1 MSSVKLAVLV
11 LSYPP
16 DKCFL
21 IVSFMNPSSEANKTV
36 DSNWTVLAAPINT
49 LLQVA
54 EQFDLDLDALLE
66 SAGLDGKK
74 LSIPDHR
81 FPVASYYRLFQSIAD
96 ITNNPDIGLIVGRV
110 TYLTG
115 LNIQLYLSTVCRS
128 FKDYLNLMPSQLQM
142 RGDIGQI
149 RTYRSDDLVE
159 LRWEPLLPETGR
171 RRLYSDEMLSGSA
184 GIFNSL
190 CVRPVTIIKA
200 EFTYSRPQDIRAL
213 EDTFG
218 PNLYFDRPH
227 SSLFFKRNALSYPI
241 LKQNYQEGPDHER
254 PFRDFFDGDD
264 PADKLLSSL
273 KQSIIQ
279 YLPEGEVTI
288 DKLASKLN
296 ISRRTLQ
303 RRLSD
308 RETNFLNVLQEVR
321 SKLALRYLSDNRL
334 GITDIA
340 FLLGYADQGS
350 FSSAFKG
357 WHGVS
362 PRDYRRK

>member
-1 MSSVKLAVLV
+1 MVPS
-11 LSYPP
+11 P
-16 DKCFL
+16 DTQ
-21 IVSFMNPSSEANKTV
+21 KTV
-36 DSNWTVLAAPINT
+36 DANWTVLAAPINT

-54 EQFDLDLDALLE
+54 EQFGLDSESLLAT
-66 SAGLDGKK
+66 AGLDATK
-74 LSIPDHR
+74 LSIADHR
-81 FPVASYYRLFQSIAD
+81 FPVASYYRLFQSLAD

-149 RTYRSDDLVE
+149 RVYRNGDLVE

-190 CVRPVTIIKA
+190 CVRPVRVIRA
-200 EFTYSRPQDIRAL
+200 EFTYSRPQDTGAL

-218 PNLYFDRPH
+218 PNLHFDRPH
-227 SSLFFKRNALSYPI
+227 SSLFFQREALSYPI

-264 PADKLLSSL
+264 PADILLSSL
-273 KQSIIQ
+273 KQSIVQ

-288 DKLASKLN
+288 DKLANKLN

-308 RETNFLNVLQEVR
+308 RHTNFLNILQEVR

-334 GITDIA
+334 AITDIA

-350 FSSAFKG
+350 FSSAFKS